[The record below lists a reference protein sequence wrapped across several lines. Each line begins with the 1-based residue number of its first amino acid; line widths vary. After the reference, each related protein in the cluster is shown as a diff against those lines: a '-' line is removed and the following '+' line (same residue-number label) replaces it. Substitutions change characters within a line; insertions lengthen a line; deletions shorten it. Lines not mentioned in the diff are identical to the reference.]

1 MAEKKYYWIKLKTDF
16 FEEPTIDW
24 LLSQKNG
31 CEYIVLY
38 QMICLQAANNN
49 GDLSTKIGE
58 MIIPYNVEKIVRD
71 TKYFDFDT
79 VTIAL
84 NLYKQIGLIYEEDN
98 NVLRISKFDEMV
110 GNSTMDDH
118 TRKLNAERQRRFR
131 EKKKQISNDN
141 GVTVTLLSNTEI
153 DIEKEIEID
162 KELDKEINKESCT
175 NVQQKKPK
183 KPKPVKHKRGE
194 YEHVLLTDDEYNKLC
209 VEYGHDKTN
218 EAIKFLDE
226 YIEEKGYTSKSHYL
240 AIKRWVF
247 NAVEKKNNNGKQ
259 AKQKEELVF

>member
-1 MAEKKYYWIKLKTDF
+1 MGENKRYYWLKLKEDF
-16 FEEPTIDW
+16 FTQPRIKKLRRIAGGDTYTLIYLKLQLLSIKNSGTLIFEGIEDDFIEELALTIDEEVDNVKFTVMY
-24 LLSQKNG
+24 LINQGLM
-31 CEYIVLY
+31 E
-38 QMICLQAANNN
+38 
-49 GDLSTKIGE
+49 E
-58 MIIPYNVEKIVRD
+58 VEKDEYALVEARQNIGSETASTIRSRRSREQQ
-71 TKYFDFDT
+71 KALQCNT
-79 VTIAL
+79 VATIC
-84 NLYKQIGLIYEEDN
+84 
-98 NVLRISKFDEMV
+98 
-110 GNSTMDDH
+110 
-118 TRKLNAERQRRFR
+118 
-131 EKKKQISNDN
+131 
-141 GVTVTLLSNTEI
+141 NTEI

>member
-1 MAEKKYYWIKLKTDF
+1 MGENKRYYWLKLKEDF
-16 FEEPTIDW
+16 FTQPRIKKLRRIAGGDTYTLIYLKLQLLSIKNSGTLIFEGIEDDFIEELALTIDEEVDNVKFTVMY
-24 LLSQKNG
+24 LINQGLM
-31 CEYIVLY
+31 E
-38 QMICLQAANNN
+38 
-49 GDLSTKIGE
+49 E
-58 MIIPYNVEKIVRD
+58 VEKDEYALVEARQNIGSETASTIRSRRSREQQ
-71 TKYFDFDT
+71 KALQCNT
-79 VTIAL
+79 VATIC
-84 NLYKQIGLIYEEDN
+84 
-98 NVLRISKFDEMV
+98 
-110 GNSTMDDH
+110 
-118 TRKLNAERQRRFR
+118 
-131 EKKKQISNDN
+131 
-141 GVTVTLLSNTEI
+141 NTEI

-162 KELDKEINKESCT
+162 KDLDKESCT

-209 VEYGHDKTN
+209 VEYGHDKAN